1 MKRWLAVTVL
11 IIIAGAAI
19 FYAERRKPEGHVG
32 PEAVLNAVA
41 ETQRDLSR
49 VPAQLTRLSDEEEI
63 EIGNAMAARYA
74 ASTHSGWEE
83 ETDAPVEKYINV
95 VGRIVAAR
103 AHRKLDYRFHYIP
116 DSSFLNAFSLPGGHI
131 FIGKGFLLQM
141 DTEDELANILGHEV
155 EHVDH
160 YHCAEKIQLETR
172 LRNLP
177 LAELLQLPVE
187 LFQAGYGKEQEL
199 EADRE
204 GTHLAVM
211 AGYSSQGALHMFEK
225 FERLDRQYVQKAE
238 SPDEELSQ
246 VAIQTIIGYFRS
258 HPLPQERARQIRNL
272 IASEKW
278 PQRAERPLR
287 VHLDSPKTSPAQ
299 GN

>member
-1 MKRWLAVTVL
+1 MKRWLGVGVL
-11 IIIAGAAI
+11 IAIAGAAI
-19 FYAERRKPEGHVG
+19 FYAERRKPESHVG

-41 ETQRDLSR
+41 ETQRDISR
-49 VPAQLTRLSDEEEI
+49 LPAGLTRLSDEEEI
-63 EIGNAMAARYA
+63 QIGDAMAGRYVSNA
-74 ASTHSGWEE
+74 VLDKEN
-83 ETDAPVEKYINV
+83 DVPVEKYIKII
-95 VGRIVAAR
+95 GRNLAVR
-103 AHRKLDYRFHYIP
+103 AHRKLNYRFHYIP
-116 DSSFLNAFSLPGGHI
+116 DSSFVNAFSLPGGHI

-141 DTEDELANILGHEV
+141 ETEDELANVLGHEI

-160 YHCAEKIQLETR
+160 YHCVEKIQLETR
-172 LRNLP
+172 LRGLP
-177 LAELLQLPVE
+177 LSELLQLPIE
-187 LFQAGYGKEQEL
+187 LFQAGYSKEQEL

-211 AGYSSQGALHMFEK
+211 AGYSPEGALHMFK
-225 FERLDRQYVQKAE
+225 RFERLDRQYVQKAE

-246 VAIQTIIGYFRS
+246 VAVQSIVGYFRS
-258 HPLPQERARQIRNL
+258 HPLPEERERQVHNL

-287 VHLDSPKTSPAQ
+287 IHLDSPKAAPAT